1 MMKKY
6 DFIDPDGEYD
16 GEKLWERFGA
26 TGAILQDHY
35 ECTEKIRAMT
45 GNIFRTE
52 EDKQKQMELMEKY
65 ITGKEN
71 MKKMF
76 SDIGPEKAEQLKG
89 NFMQIIEIANIQ
101 KAASNGNSFILSM
114 INSIVSFG
122 IKRAKFKSTDGSDGK
137 VQAKE
142 AKNIILSSHLLVK
155 AGVSVYNNLLAS
167 LAIAKFELRRLEL
180 VQQGV
185 ITEDMRFVW
194 DHNGQ
199 RISFPYAVACLMADT
214 DYLKYS
220 NTISEAIDIFSG
232 IMNMADEKAKEEFGV
247 LKDSLQKGI
256 DNVFADIREIYG
268 NFSREEIESQA
279 ALYKDDSI
287 FSFLKFSLPDEETV
301 ALVMEGEY
309 DVAERLLSYKAGEK
323 TVPAEEIYKKYGYDR
338 TYRESDDD
346 IEL

>member
-52 EDKQKQMELMEKY
+52 EDKQKQTELMEKY

-167 LAIAKFELRRLEL
+167 LAIAKSELRRLEL

-185 ITEDMRFVW
+185 ITKDMRFVW
-194 DHNGQ
+194 NHNGQ
-199 RISFPYAVACLMADT
+199 MVSFPYAVACLMADT

-232 IMNMADEKAKEEFGV
+232 IMNMADER
-247 LKDSLQKGI
+247 QKK
-256 DNVFADIREIYG
+256 
-268 NFSREEIESQA
+268 SS
-279 ALYKDDSI
+279 
-287 FSFLKFSLPDEETV
+287 
-301 ALVMEGEY
+301 
-309 DVAERLLSYKAGEK
+309 
-323 TVPAEEIYKKYGYDR
+323 GY
-338 TYRESDDD
+338 
-346 IEL
+346 